1 MTKLTNEQRA
11 EIERWAE
18 ALESGKYAQSN
29 AVLHDDA
36 GFCCLGVYAEI
47 CGAAWRETE
56 DVERAPFVD
65 GKQVGG
71 LDGNELL
78 EIHWLVGRTGIEKV
92 SGLTHANDSGVGF
105 KVIAAGLREFAKT
118 GKLPDWDL

>member
-18 ALESGKYAQSN
+18 ALESGKYEQST
-29 AVLHDDA
+29 AVLHDDS

-47 CGAAWRETE
+47 CGAAWRETV
-56 DVERAPFVD
+56 DMYRAPFVD

-71 LDGNELL
+71 DGGDELL
-78 EIHWLVGRTGIEKV
+78 EINWLGDRTGIEKI
-92 SGLTHANDSGVGF
+92 SGLTHANDSGVTF
-105 KVIAAGLREFAKT
+105 KVIAAGLRQFAET
-118 GKLPDWDL
+118 GKLPDWDG